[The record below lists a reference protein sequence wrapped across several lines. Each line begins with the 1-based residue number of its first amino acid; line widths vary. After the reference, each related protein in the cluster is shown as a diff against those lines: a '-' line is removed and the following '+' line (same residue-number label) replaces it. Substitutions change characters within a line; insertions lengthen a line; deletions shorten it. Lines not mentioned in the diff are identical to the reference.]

1 MKENKLPT
9 LINPMNDIMM
19 NGMPNLPQILQGAMP
34 EFIPPANLKQ
44 NSISLAL
51 GNIKLGQLE
60 KRAKREA
67 DIARSTANSTVDKLR
82 GMREIVLFSD
92 VIADSIDE
100 FQHKKNV
107 RRLFERNIE
116 LANNK
121 LEMETYK
128 LQAEATTAGWEA
140 KHSELDYNIKEKQY
154 QKMEVE

>member
-34 EFIPPANLKQ
+34 KFIPPASFDQ
-44 NSISLAL
+44 NPISLAF
-51 GNIKLGQLE
+51 GNMKVGQLE
-60 KRAKREA
+60 KRAERE
-67 DIARSTANSTVDKLR
+67 DNIARKTTNALIAKLD
-82 GMREIVLFSD
+82 GMHAVMTFSD
-92 VIADSIDE
+92 RIADSMDE
-100 FQHKKNV
+100 YAHKKTV

-128 LQAEATTAGWEA
+128 LQAEATIAGWEA
-140 KHSELDYNIKEKQY
+140 KHSELDYNIKLKQS
-154 QKMEVE
+154 QKMEAE

>member
-9 LINPMNDIMM
+9 LIDPMNNIMM
-19 NGMPNLPQILQGAMP
+19 NGMPNLPQIIDNAMP
-34 EFIPPANLKQ
+34 KFIPPASFDQ
-44 NSISLAL
+44 NPISLAL

-60 KRAKREA
+60 KRAEREA
-67 DIARSTANSTVDKLR
+67 NIARRTADSTVDKLR
-82 GMREIVLFSD
+82 GMREIILFSNG
-92 VIADSIDE
+92 IADSIDE

-128 LQAEATTAGWEA
+128 LQAEATIAGLEA
-140 KHSELDYNIKEKQY
+140 KHSELDYNIKLKQS
-154 QKMEVE
+154 QKMESE